1 MFNRSVRAPAEVK
14 TASPCVWATLAGCT
28 HPVTA
33 HARPTYWETTVDQ
46 DDSDEGLMQRFIDGD
61 AGAFDVLFERYG
73 APLHGY
79 LWRLLGD
86 RALVDDLTQTTF
98 LSLVRARGRFRPGAR
113 FRPWLYAI
121 ATNAARDHLRR
132 THERL
137 TATGELPADAASEEA
152 PEPDAPL
159 DAAVQRALAQLP
171 ESWRTVVVM
180 HRFEELP
187 FAEIAEVLGTT
198 EGAVKV
204 RAHRGYERLRELLGD
219 VYKELT

>member
-1 MFNRSVRAPAEVK
+1 MR
-14 TASPCVWATLAGCT
+14 
-28 HPVTA
+28 
-33 HARPTYWETTVDQ
+33 
-46 DDSDEGLMQRFIDGD
+46 RFSDGD
-61 AGAFDVLFERYG
+61 SAAFDVLFERYG

-86 RALVDDLTQTTF
+86 RALVDDLTQTAF

-132 THERL
+132 SHERL
-137 TATGELPADAASEEA
+137 TATGELPAELAAEEV
-152 PEPDAPL
+152 PTEDAPL
-159 DAAVQRALAQLP
+159 QAAVQRALAQLP

-180 HRFEELP
+180 HRFEGMP
-187 FAEIAEVLGTT
+187 FAEIAEALETT

-204 RAHRGYERLRELLGD
+204 RAHRGYERLRALLGD
-219 VYKELT
+219 VYKELQ

>member
-1 MFNRSVRAPAEVK
+1 MPTRR
-14 TASPCVWATLAGCT
+14 
-28 HPVTA
+28 VTA
-33 HARPTYWETTVDQ
+33 QACPTYRETTVAQ
-46 DDSDEGLMQRFIDGD
+46 DDSDEELMQRFIDGD
-61 AGAFDVLFERYG
+61 TGAFDALFARYG

-98 LSLVRARGRFRPGAR
+98 LSLVRARGRFRPGSR

-132 THERL
+132 SHERV
-137 TATGELPADAASEEA
+137 TATGELPTELAAEEV
-152 PEPDAPL
+152 PTEDAPL
-159 DAAVQRALAQLP
+159 QAAVQRALAQLP

-180 HRFEELP
+180 HRFEGMP
-187 FAEIAEVLGTT
+187 FAEIAEALDTT

-204 RAHRGYERLRELLGD
+204 RAHRGYERLRTLLGD
-219 VYKELT
+219 VYKELQ